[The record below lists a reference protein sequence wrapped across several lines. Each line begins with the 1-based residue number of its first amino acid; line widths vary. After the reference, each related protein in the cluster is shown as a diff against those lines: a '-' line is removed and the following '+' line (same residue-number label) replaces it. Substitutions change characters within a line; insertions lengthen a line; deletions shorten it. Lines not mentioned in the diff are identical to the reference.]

1 MKSIVTRI
9 LILLPIL
16 FFGRA
21 VAQTYT
27 MGVGPANISA
37 CSGTFYDPGG
47 TGNYGNSQTFVYT
60 ICPSTPGAKVIVNFS
75 AFNLENSFDFLEVFD
90 GNSVASPTL
99 GAYTGAAGPGLATA
113 SVSNATGCLT
123 FRFTSDGS
131 VTSTGWI
138 AAISCSVPCQ
148 TITANLTSTTPAA
161 SSGIVKIC
169 QGGAVS
175 FTGTGTFSGS
185 SAGAV
190 YTWNFGDGTT
200 GTGTTFS
207 HTYPTA
213 GSYQASLSINVGG
226 CINNNSASVIVQV
239 STTPTITTTANPT
252 SICLGQS
259 SNLSANVTMTPYVP
273 NCTPPVSGTTFL
285 PDGSGVSYTTSIA
298 VNCFNAAQTI
308 TAANQVSNVCLTMEH
323 SYLGDLNIV
332 LICPNG
338 QSMILKSY
346 ANGGNGTYLGS
357 PLDDPTTGPGTGAT
371 YCFTPAATNLL
382 VNGGTVTA
390 GSPSGA
396 SIAPGNYMPTQP
408 FSNLIG
414 CPLNGNWTIQV
425 TDNLAADNGYIFNW
439 DVNFTIPPA
448 TGSFTPTIV
457 SQGWTATAGLTS
469 TGTTTATVTPTATGS
484 QCYTYSLTDN
494 FGCTYNQVQC
504 VTVNANTPVN
514 AGADV
519 SICPGGSTT
528 LTASNASTYT
538 WSPATG
544 LSGTTGASV
553 TANPAVTTTYTVTGT
568 SASGCVTTDQVVVT
582 VTAPPIVNAGLDQ
595 AVCVGG
601 SASLSASGATTYT
614 WSPPT
619 GLSATTGASVTAAP
633 AATTTYT
640 VTGTTSGCIATDQVV
655 VTVNPVAT
663 VNANVDQT
671 VCAGG
676 TITLAGT
683 VGGSATAGTWSAPSG
698 TFSNATSLTS
708 TYTPTI
714 TSGTITLTLIT
725 NDPVGPCPAVTDIM
739 IVTVNPL
746 PVVNAGND
754 VSICV
759 GASISLTA
767 SGATS
772 YSWLPGGQTT
782 ATINVT
788 PVATTTYTVTGTTSG
803 CTATDAVVV
812 TVNPLP
818 TVNAGVDQTICIGA
832 SVTLSGAGASTYSWN
847 NGVSNGVSFTPSA
860 TTTYTLTGTDANGC
874 VNTDQV
880 LVTVNP
886 LPTVNAGMDQTICA
900 GTSVTLAGSG
910 ASTYT
915 WDNGISNGVAF
926 APSSTTTYTVTG
938 TDVNGCINTDQVV
951 VTVNPLPLVNAGA
964 DVSIC
969 VGGSTT
975 LTASGGTSFSW
986 SPGGQTTASITVSP
1000 AAATTYTVT
1009 GTSLG
1014 CTATDAITVTILSN
1028 AAINAGPD
1036 VAICTGASTIL
1047 TATGGVTYSWNNGL
1061 GNGNGFSVAPA
1072 ATTTYTVVGTDASGC
1087 TGTDAVTITVNPLP
1101 TVNAGLD
1108 QTICAGTS
1116 VTLNGAGA
1124 ASYTWDN
1131 GVTNGVSFVPS
1142 STTTYTLTG
1151 TTLGCTNTDQ
1161 VTVTVNP
1168 LPTVNAGLDQTICAG
1183 VSVTLSGSGA
1193 ATYTWNNGV
1202 TNGVAFA
1209 PAATTTY
1216 TVTGTSA
1223 AGCINTDQVVVT
1235 VNPLPTVNA
1244 GVDQTICVGASV
1256 TLSGSGAA
1264 TYTWNNGVT
1273 NGVAFA
1279 PVATTTYTVT
1289 GTDVNGCIN
1298 TDQVTVTVN
1307 PLPTV
1312 NAGLDQTVCS
1322 GTPVTLNGSGATTYS
1337 WDNSVTNGVAFTPVS
1352 TTTYT
1357 VTGTALG
1364 CTNTDQVTV
1373 TVNPLP
1379 TVNAG
1384 LDQTVCAGTSVTLN
1398 GSGAATYTW
1407 NNGINNGVAFTPA
1420 ATTTY
1425 TVTGTTAAGCTST
1438 DQVLV
1443 TVNPLPIV
1451 NAGLDQTVCSGTSVT
1466 LTASGASTYSW
1477 DNGVTNGVGFTPAIG
1492 SITYAV
1498 TGTTAAGCTAT
1509 DQVIVTVNPL
1519 PVPVINGPTSYCTGY
1534 TATLGTNVP
1543 YTTYAW
1549 STGASTPTINATIA
1563 NNPITVTATNSFGCS
1578 ATSPSITLTQ
1588 NIVITANFTVT
1599 ICQGQ
1604 SALIHGV
1611 NQTVAGLYT
1620 QTYPTPS
1627 GCDSV
1632 SNVTLVV
1639 NALPAV
1645 NAGIDQSVCTGTAT
1659 TLTATGAATYTWNNV
1674 ITNGVPFTQAIGST
1688 TYSVTGTDANG
1699 CINTDQVVVTV
1710 NALPVVNAGIDQV
1723 LCIGSSAT
1731 LSGAGATTYTWNNGV
1746 TNGVPFAPSNTNT
1759 YTVTGT
1765 DANGCINTD
1774 QVIVTV
1780 NPLPIMNAGAD
1791 QVTCIGGTVILSG
1804 SGASTYTWNNG
1815 VTNGVSFAPAVTTI
1829 YTVTGT
1835 DLNGCINTD
1844 QVLVTVNTLPT
1855 VNAGPDQTVCIGTAV
1870 TLTGTGA
1877 ATYSWDNGI
1886 NQGVAFT
1893 PVVGTLTYTVTGT
1906 SGPGCIATDQ
1916 VTVTVNALPIVNA
1929 GPDQALCIGS
1939 TATLSGSGAA
1949 TYTWNNGV
1957 TNATAFS
1964 PALTNTYTV
1973 TGTDANG
1980 CINTDQVV
1988 ITVNAIPLV
1997 DAGVD
2002 QAICSG
2008 NSTTLFGAMPLSIG
2022 GSTYTWNNGVTN
2034 GVAFNPAATNTYTV
2048 TGTDVNGCTN
2058 TDQIVV
2064 TVNSLPVVNAGID
2077 QTLCQGNLVTL
2088 TATGASTYSWNNGVN
2103 QGVSFLPVV
2112 GTATYTVTGTSG
2124 AGCIATDQVVL
2135 TVNALPIVGAGADE
2149 VLCATSNVT
2158 LTGTGATTYTWNNGV
2173 TNGVAFTPV
2182 ATNTYTVTGTD
2193 ANGCVSTDQV
2203 VVTVGPIPVVFAGN
2217 DVTICDGQSVTLT
2230 ASGATNYNWDN
2241 GISNGVLF
2249 TPSIGTITY
2258 SVTGTN
2264 AFGCVGTDQVNV
2276 TVNAL
2281 PTVSFSSDVITGCA
2295 PLLVNLTNTTP
2306 GAASCSWAIENGAT
2320 LSGCGTVQTTFTQA
2334 GCYDVTLTTTGAN
2347 GCVNNLTISNMICVE
2362 EDPIASFTP
2371 ASQVLTTLNTT
2382 VEFNNTSY
2390 GAVDY
2395 LWNFGDE
2402 SMNSSIESPNHTYPE
2417 VDGNYNVQ
2425 LIATSALG
2433 CVDTA
2438 YGFIQVQE
2446 ELLYYVPNTFTPD
2459 FDDYNETFK
2468 PIFTSGFD
2476 PFDYTLLI
2484 YNRWGEVIFE
2494 SHNAEIGWEGTYGVD
2509 GKIVQDGTYTWTIE
2523 YKRSINDAHQQIQG
2537 HVNIIR

>member
-1 MKSIVTRI
+1 MKKNHNIVSKLKFQKWITFVFVF
-9 LILLPIL
+9 LVFNLL
-16 FFGRA
+16 
-21 VAQTYT
+21 AQPSNDNPCNAIQLTANSSCTFVSATNVGATNTAGVTAPGCASYSGQDVWFSVVVPAGGALNFDSNTGSMMDGGMALYT
-27 MGVGPANISA
+27 GSCNSLTLLSCNDDSSPNGAMP
-37 CSGTFYDPGG
+37 YL
-47 TGNYGNSQTFVYT
+47 SQTGL
-60 ICPSTPGAKVIVNFS
+60 TPGSTIFI
-75 AFNLENSFDFLEVFD
+75 
-90 GNSVASPTL
+90 
-99 GAYTGAAGPGLATA
+99 
-113 SVSNATGCLT
+113 
-123 FRFTSDGS
+123 RFWDY
-131 VTSTGWI
+131 
-138 AAISCSVPCQ
+138 
-148 TITANLTSTTPAA
+148 
-161 SSGIVKIC
+161 
-169 QGGAVS
+169 GG
-175 FTGTGTFSGS
+175 GTGTFSLCVVAPPPMPSCVGNAPAGNTCATATPICDLDGYCGSTS
-185 SAGAV
+185 SAYTANYWTQLNNAFCGSIENNSFISFIASSTTISFNVWVTSTTYGYGIQIFIYSAVNCAGPVTGYNCWNPGNVPVGPTTISATGLTVGNTYYIMIDGNAGDVCNYVIGANSGISLPV
-190 YTWNFGDGTT
+190 SVNQSSTTVCPGQTVNLTATGGNGSYTWNPTSQLSSTT
-200 GTGTTFS
+200 GSNVTATPPLSPGTYTYTVNSATGNPLCPTSSSATATINVNPIPTVTVNS
-207 HTYPTA
+207 PSICSGDVALISATPGTA
-213 GSYQASLSINVGG
+213 GTYNYSWTVPVGVPAPGNV
-226 CINNNSASVIVQV
+226 SSF
-239 STTPTITTTANPT
+239 STTVAGIYSVVITNT
-252 SICLGQS
+252 
-259 SNLSANVTMTPYVP
+259 
-273 NCTPPVSGTTFL
+273 
-285 PDGSGVSYTTSIA
+285 
-298 VNCFNAAQTI
+298 
-308 TAANQVSNVCLTMEH
+308 
-323 SYLGDLNIV
+323 
-332 LICPNG
+332 
-338 QSMILKSY
+338 
-346 ANGGNGTYLGS
+346 
-357 PLDDPTTGPGTGAT
+357 
-371 YCFTPAATNLL
+371 ATNCASSSAT
-382 VNGGTVTA
+382 GTVTV
-390 GSPSGA
+390 
-396 SIAPGNYMPTQP
+396 N
-408 FSNLIG
+408 
-414 CPLNGNWTIQV
+414 PL
-425 TDNLAADNGYIFNW
+425 
-439 DVNFTIPPA
+439 P
-448 TGSFTPTIV
+448 IV
-457 SQGWTATAGLTS
+457 S
-469 TGTTTATVTPTATGS
+469 
-484 QCYTYSLTDN
+484 
-494 FGCTYNQVQC
+494 
-504 VTVNANTPVN
+504 VNN
-514 AGADV
+514 AEFCA
-519 SICPGGSTT
+519 
-528 LTASNASTYT
+528 
-538 WSPATG
+538 
-544 LSGTTGASV
+544 
-553 TANPAVTTTYTVTGT
+553 
-568 SASGCVTTDQVVVT
+568 
-582 VTAPPIVNAGLDQ
+582 
-595 AVCVGG
+595 GG
-601 SASLSASGATTYT
+601 SATLTASGATTYSWT
-614 WSPPT
+614 PST
-619 GLSATTGASVTAAP
+619 GLSATTGASVTATP
-633 AATTTYT
+633 AITTTYT
-640 VTGTTSGCIATDQVV
+640 VTGTTAGCSASSQAI
-655 VTVNPVAT
+655 VTVGQTASA
-663 VNANVDQT
+663 NANSDQT
-671 VCAGG
+671 VCANG
-676 TITLAGT
+676 TIALTGT
-683 VGGSATAGTWSAPSG
+683 IGGSATSGTWTAPTG
-698 TFSNATSLTS
+698 TFSNSSSLTS
-708 TYTPTI
+708 TYTPAN
-714 TSGTITLTLIT
+714 TSGTVALTLTT
-725 NDPVGPCPAVTDIM
+725 NDPSGPCPAVTDIM

-759 GASISLTA
+759 GSSTSLTA

-803 CTATDAVVV
+803 CTATDAVLV

-847 NGVSNGVSFTPSA
+847 NGVSNGVSFTPSV
-860 TTTYTLTGTDANGC
+860 TSTYTLTGTDANGC

-886 LPTVNAGMDQTICA
+886 LPTVNAGIDQTICA
-900 GTSVTLAGSG
+900 GTSFTLAGSG

-926 APSSTTTYTVTG
+926 TPSSTTTYTVTG

-951 VTVNPLPLVNAGA
+951 VTVNPLPIVNAGA

-969 VGGSTT
+969 VGGSTN
-975 LTASGGTSFSW
+975 LTASGGTTYSW

-1000 AAATTYTVT
+1000 AVATTYTVT

-1047 TATGGVTYSWNNGL
+1047 AATGGVTYSWNNGL

-1108 QTICAGTS
+1108 QTICAGTA

-1124 ASYTWDN
+1124 ATYTWDN
-1131 GVTNGVSFVPS
+1131 GVTNGVTFVPS
-1142 STTTYTLTG
+1142 ATTTYTVTG

-1168 LPTVNAGLDQTICAG
+1168 LPTVNAGLDQTICVG

-1256 TLSGSGAA
+1256 TFSGSGAA

-1307 PLPTV
+1307 PLPIV

-1322 GTPVTLNGSGATTYS
+1322 GTPLTLNGSGATSYS

-1352 TTTYT
+1352 TAVYT
-1357 VTGTALG
+1357 VTGTSLG

-1379 TVNAG
+1379 IVNAG
-1384 LDQTVCAGTSVTLN
+1384 LDQTVCAGSSVTLN
-1398 GSGAATYTW
+1398 GSGATTFTW
-1407 NNGINNGVAFTPA
+1407 NNGINNGVVFTPA

-1425 TVTGTTAAGCTST
+1425 TVTGTTPAGCTSS

-1443 TVNPLPIV
+1443 TVNPIPTV

-1466 LTASGASTYSW
+1466 LTATGASTYSW

-1498 TGTTAAGCTAT
+1498 TGTTAAGCAAT

-1519 PVPVINGPTSYCTGY
+1519 PVPVINGPTSYCSGY

-1563 NNPITVTATNSFGCS
+1563 NNPISVTATNSFGCS

-1588 NIVITANFTVT
+1588 NSVITANFTVT

-1604 SALIHGV
+1604 SALIHGA

-1710 NALPVVNAGIDQV
+1710 NALPVVNAGIDEV

-1746 TNGVPFAPSNTNT
+1746 TNGVAFAPSNTNT

-1774 QVIVTV
+1774 QVVVTV
-1780 NPLPIMNAGAD
+1780 NPLPAVNAGVD
-1791 QVTCIGGTVILSG
+1791 QVTCIGGTVTLSG
-1804 SGASTYTWNNG
+1804 SGSSTYTWNNG
-1815 VTNGVSFAPAVTTI
+1815 VTNGVSFAPAATTT

-1835 DLNGCINTD
+1835 DVNGCINTD

-1855 VNAGPDQTVCIGTAV
+1855 VNAGQDQTICIGTAV

-1893 PVVGTLTYTVTGT
+1893 PVVGTFTYTVTGT

-1916 VTVTVNALPIVNA
+1916 VNVTVNALPIVNA
-1929 GPDQALCIGS
+1929 GHDQALCIG
-1939 TATLSGSGAA
+1939 ATTILSGAGAT
-1949 TYTWNNGV
+1949 TYSW
-1957 TNATAFS
+1957 
-1964 PALTNTYTV
+1964 
-1973 TGTDANG
+1973 
-1980 CINTDQVV
+1980 
-1988 ITVNAIPLV
+1988 
-1997 DAGVD
+1997 
-2002 QAICSG
+2002 
-2008 NSTTLFGAMPLSIG
+2008 
-2022 GSTYTWNNGVTN
+2022 TN
-2034 GVAFNPAATNTYTV
+2034 GVINGVVYTPAATNTYTV
-2048 TGTDVNGCTN
+2048 TGTDGNGCIA
-2058 TDQIVV
+2058 TDQVV
-2064 TVNSLPVVNAGID
+2064 VSVNAIPVVDAGID
-2077 QTLCQGNLVTL
+2077 QAICIGNTISLFGAMPLSVGSTAFSWDNGITNGVAFAPTATTTYTVTGTDANGCSNTDAVIVTVNQLPTINAGLDQTVCSGASITL
-2088 TATGASTYSWNNGVN
+2088 TGTGASTYSWNNGVSN
-2103 QGVSFLPVV
+2103 GVAFTPAV
-2112 GTATYTVTGTSG
+2112 GAITYTVTGTSL
-2124 AGCIATDQVVL
+2124 ASCTATDQVVV
-2135 TVNALPIVGAGADE
+2135 TVNALPVVNAGADQT
-2149 VLCATSNVT
+2149 LCASALVT
-2158 LTGTGATTYTWNNGV
+2158 LTGTGASTYTWNNGV
-2173 TNGVAFTPV
+2173 TNGVAFTP
-2182 ATNTYTVTGTD
+2182 ATTTTYTLTGTD
-2193 ANGCVSTDQV
+2193 ANGCVASDQV
-2203 VVTVGPIPVVFAGN
+2203 LVVLGPIPTVFAGT
-2217 DVTICDGQSVTLT
+2217 DVTLCDGQSVTLT

-2281 PTVSFSSDVITGCA
+2281 PTVSFSSDVNTGCV

-2347 GCVNNLTISNMICVE
+2347 GCANNLTISNMICVE

-2402 SMNSSIESPNHTYPE
+2402 SMNSSIESPNHTYPQ

-2523 YKRSINDAHQQIQG
+2523 YKRSINDGHQQIQG